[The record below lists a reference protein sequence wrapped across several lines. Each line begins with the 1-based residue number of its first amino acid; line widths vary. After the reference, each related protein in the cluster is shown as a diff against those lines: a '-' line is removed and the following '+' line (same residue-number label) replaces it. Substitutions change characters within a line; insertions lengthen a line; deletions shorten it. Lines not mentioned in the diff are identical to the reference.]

1 MSFELNQTY
10 QIHFQSIRIR
20 HHSQY
25 KSYDS
30 KTLLNVMEVHELDLN
45 WKESENATIFFV
57 TSSEKLNSMWYEI
70 NMESVEARAA
80 FKDNLNLEL
89 AEEAEWTAELLLQ
102 NGVVVRDICVPANY
116 IITKMDGVGFYNNNG
131 TKPLLVDVESIASTS
146 LPPEK
151 RPGYHFW

>member
-1 MSFELNQTY
+1 
-10 QIHFQSIRIR
+10 
-20 HHSQY
+20 
-25 KSYDS
+25 
-30 KTLLNVMEVHELDLN
+30 MEVHELDLN